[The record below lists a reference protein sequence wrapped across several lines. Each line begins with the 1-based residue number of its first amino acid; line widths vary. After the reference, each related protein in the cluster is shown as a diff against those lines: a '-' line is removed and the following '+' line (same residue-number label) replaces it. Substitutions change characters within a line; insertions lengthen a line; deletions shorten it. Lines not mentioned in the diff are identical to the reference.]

1 MDEKRWLGSGDAL
14 TLAPNIYPVK
24 FVRSKMHK
32 KWCATRQV
40 DNLKNK
46 NIFCPVLCRAVFM
59 LLPADAFHNTPVELR
74 YKDFFVPA
82 YLYNNLYILQ
92 LLLSVRP

>member
-1 MDEKRWLGSGDAL
+1 MYAKSGDAESGSAFL
-14 TLAPNIYPVK
+14 FEKQNKGRKMVCYPSS
-24 FVRSKMHK
+24 RQLK
-32 KWCATRQV
+32 KA
-40 DNLKNK
+40 K
-46 NIFCPVLCRAVFM
+46 NIFCPVLCRAAFM

-82 YLYNNLYILQ
+82 YLCNNLYILQ